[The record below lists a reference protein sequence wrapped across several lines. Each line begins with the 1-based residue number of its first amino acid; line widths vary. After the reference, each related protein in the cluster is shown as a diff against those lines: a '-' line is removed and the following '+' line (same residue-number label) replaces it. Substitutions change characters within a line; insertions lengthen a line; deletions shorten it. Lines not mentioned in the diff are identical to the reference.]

1 MKEIIQPQ
9 QPKDAFE
16 RLEKFQSLSAG
27 QFWRALTDVP
37 KYAIKQ
43 DTVLLIESIAWVD
56 NQPHT
61 ISVRAHPDQYGQH
74 LEVEWTDEQGQNRQG
89 YVTCKTHDFRIS
101 SFLQQFEFEPAH
113 EQIRQREL
121 AAAQGRVFALQ
132 QDLVDTQSSPE
143 KMAKLIAEG
152 LEEFARKSANSNPSG
167 QLPIAID
174 HSARVPQNLS
184 SFLSSGITESSIAV
198 MKAQAERSHTIATIQ
213 GNWITSKTKEIEQAI
228 KRMTPYFDE
237 YGAAALA
244 HTEEVRV
251 YVDKIMAGIKS
262 LDLYIGKDVD
272 VTALRKG
279 TSACSSIPLT
289 IMQRKLIMVEEI
301 AVFTH
306 VDESSDHRN
315 FKGLSQL
322 LASNDEFVAQ
332 IFPTER
338 CIVCMCSTRRDV
350 YYENAYEGM
359 QRNRTNHEVFLLV
372 RDGENIHCVDSPVTT
387 HLGASRLFPSKNE
400 IDGLFK
406 GVGGEQITFDSLKY
420 TKSLSAFEAQSLH
433 YKRFLILMAGL
444 DHRLQ
449 LFGQFYSEPQG
460 LDFVTLNFQ
469 EKYLRFI
476 HDDDGESML
485 PREHLQHVSEWIKEM
500 NSYLAPGSRVYC
512 LWQRLRSEDV
522 SPGLL
527 HFKADPVSNSGIA
540 LAYKDGNDICVDV
553 DARRPRWHDNQNV
566 FQSKVFLSRTGN
578 LTPGAEPYLVLD
590 AVQPDQLRRYIYD
603 RESRVHSVEYIELF
617 KKTLK
622 FVQQERVHE
631 EPMRFRMRQA
641 LIEGGIIEASEA
653 DALVDKAVTRWRA
666 ANKGTSL
673 PRFEGSTP
681 PEEWSVLLNL
691 LFMLQHGSLASQR
704 AIESFARDRSYSPL
718 RLVLTGKSQLVL
730 YATPSPAERDD
741 RVCRFAWV
749 HRIVLRVGKRSIGE
763 LSRKWVLLQE
773 KSAAELVQYEWP
785 EAKEWESIDSPFKS
799 PQAKVDVFNRLTLNA
814 DLFKDFLESES
825 AFGEFSKAWRRE
837 HRLSNAGPQ
846 RTIYRPT
853 FFLPIGLIG
862 RGTSLNYVG
871 FGSQNGAFALANCT
885 ATEEAWEEVV
895 SEYLRLNK
903 SAQIE
908 NELCSHRNGRRDLS
922 VFRIHEMRLSSSPH
936 CTLPLFHGIKSPNE
950 HQENYLRTSVD
961 NPVSF
966 DQRFR
971 ALYPKDDTGRSRLL
985 WIAPPLR
992 AGGESSENSSN
1003 VRVDEWLGLED
1014 ILATV
1019 AMKTIVTVTFTSEGA
1034 SFPYKS
1040 IMWAF
1045 DGKVDTSTSSLF
1057 DFKGWS
1063 GASTRHEYYRYQDEY
1078 DAEFQKLEN
1087 QAIPMDKALPEY
1099 PQPKRPD
1106 KLLACWYLPA

>member
-1 MKEIIQPQ
+1 MNDIIKPQ

-27 QFWRALTDVP
+27 QFWRALMGIP
-37 KYAIKQ
+37 KYAIQQ
-43 DTVLLIESIAWVD
+43 DMVLLIESIAWVD

-74 LEVEWTDEQGQNRQG
+74 VKVEWTDEQGQNRQG
-89 YVTCKTHDFRIS
+89 YVTCETHEFRIS
-101 SFLQQFEFEPAH
+101 SFLQKFEFEPAH

-143 KMAKLIAEG
+143 KMAKLIAAG
-152 LEEFARKSANSNPSG
+152 LEESARKSANSNPAG

-174 HSARVPQNLS
+174 HTARVPQNLS

-198 MKAQAERSHTIATIQ
+198 MKAQAERSHAIATIQ
-213 GNWITSKTKEIEQAI
+213 GNWITTKTKEIEQAI

-262 LDLYIGKDVD
+262 LDLYIGKDVE
-272 VTALRKG
+272 VTTLRKG
-279 TSACSSIPLT
+279 ASACSSNPLT

-306 VDESSDHRN
+306 VDESSDHRD
-315 FKGLSQL
+315 FKGMSL
-322 LASNDEFVAQ
+322 LLGSNPEFVAQ

-350 YYENAYEGM
+350 YYENTYESL

-400 IDGLFK
+400 IDGLFT

-460 LDFVTLNFQ
+460 LDFVTLPFQ

-476 HDDDGESML
+476 HDEDGESML
-485 PREHLQHVSEWIKEM
+485 PRERLQHVSKWIEEM
-500 NSYLAPGSRVYC
+500 NSYLAPGSRVFC
-512 LWQRLRSEDV
+512 LWWRLRDEEA
-522 SPGLL
+522 SPGLH
-527 HFKADPVSNSGIA
+527 HFKADPVRRRGIA
-540 LAYKDGNDICVDV
+540 LAYGDGNDICVDV
-553 DARRPRWHDNQNV
+553 DAKRSSWHDNQNV
-566 FQSKVFLSRTGN
+566 FQSKVFLTRTGS

-617 KKTLK
+617 KQTLK
-622 FVQQERVHE
+622 FVQQERAFE
-631 EPMRFRMRQA
+631 EPMRSRMRQA
-641 LIEGGIIEASEA
+641 LIEGGISGESEA
-653 DALVDKAVTRWRA
+653 DTLVDKAVIRWRA
-666 ANKGTSL
+666 ANKGASL
-673 PRFEGSTP
+673 PRFQGSTP

-691 LFMLQHGSLASQR
+691 LFMLQHGSAARQH
-704 AIESFARDRSYSPL
+704 AIGSFAQDRCYSPL

-730 YATPSPAERDD
+730 YAAPSTAERDD
-741 RVCRFAWV
+741 RVCPFVWV

-763 LSRKWVLLQE
+763 LSRKWVLLQK

-785 EAKEWESIDSPFKS
+785 ESKEWESLESPFKS
-799 PQAKVDVFNRLTLNA
+799 PQAKVDVFNQLTLNA
-814 DLFKDFLESES
+814 DLFNEILGSEN
-825 AFGEFSKAWRRE
+825 AFAEVSKAWRRE

-846 RTIYRPT
+846 RTIYRPS

-862 RGTSLNYVG
+862 RGSTLNYLG
-871 FGSQNGAFALANCT
+871 FGCQNGAFALANCS
-885 ATEEAWEEVV
+885 AAPEMWAEVV
-895 SEYLRLNK
+895 SEYLRLNN
-903 SAQIE
+903 SAHID
-908 NELCSHRNGRRDLS
+908 NELRSHRNGRRDLS
-922 VFRIHEMRLSSSPH
+922 VFRIHEMPVTSSPH
-936 CTLPLFHGIKSPNE
+936 CSLPLFLGRNSPQE
-950 HQENYLRTSVD
+950 HQEAQPRTSVA

-966 DQRFR
+966 DQRLR
-971 ALYPKDDTGRSRLL
+971 ALYPKDDTGRSRLV

-992 AGGESSENSSN
+992 AGGESSEDSSN
-1003 VRVDEWLGLED
+1003 VRVDEWLGLEKV
-1014 ILATV
+1014 LATV
-1019 AMKTIVTVTFTSEGA
+1019 AMKTIVTVTFRSEDA
-1034 SFPYKS
+1034 SFPYKRM
-1040 IMWAF
+1040 MWAF
-1045 DGKVDTSTSSLF
+1045 DGKVDTSSASLY

-1063 GASTRHEYYRYQDEY
+1063 GASTCHEFYRYQDEY
-1078 DAEFQKLEN
+1078 DAALQKLKH
-1087 QAIPMDKALPEY
+1087 QAIPMDNAPPEY

-1106 KLLACWYLPA
+1106 KLLACLYVPV